1 MKEFFDVEELI
12 EEDLEG
18 FMEAESE
25 VEMELPVNVLPQW
38 KEAK

>member
-25 VEMELPVNVLPQW
+25 VEMELPVKVLPQW